1 MTYGQTKMRTLDSD
15 YEGPPIGY
23 SSAVV
28 NSQLIPIVPKAAYDP
43 LIFGAEFATGG
54 MWPRQ
59 GVYNVPP
66 VLPSPEL
73 QAEMAPG
80 SYGATGT
87 YPYPTA
93 TSDSG
98 NPFHL
103 TKSPLWWA
111 LGFLV
116 LALAGL
122 YFIHWK

>member
-1 MTYGQTKMRTLDSD
+1 MRGGQTGTIDSD
-15 YEGPPIGY
+15 FEGPPIGY

-28 NSQLIPIVPKAAYDP
+28 NSQLVNIIPRAAYDP
-43 LIFGAEFATGG
+43 LIFGAEYATGG

-80 SYGATGT
+80 AYGATGT

-93 TSDSG
+93 TDEQGS
-98 NPFHL
+98 PFHP

-111 LGFLV
+111 LGFLALSLV
-116 LALAGL
+116 LLT
-122 YFIHWK
+122 FIHYK